1 MEPGVF
7 YHQFIERKAFQYYC
21 SRPSRF
27 LKAEPILIT
36 VEDAIDGANGQSLSQ
51 LVFAASI

>member
-7 YHQFIERKAFQYYC
+7 YHQFIERKAFQYC